1 MYNIREKEWIEMN
14 LEIKKI
20 VEICN
25 GQLICGKD
33 NVVVKHFSKDTRT
46 IKEDDCYIFSKK

>member
-46 IKEDDCYIFSKK
+46 IK